1 VDYLLEKG
9 ADNQYTIHLSE
20 YMSFLNKA
28 GVMNVLRDIPENS
41 KVTVDASR
49 TEIID
54 ADVREVI
61 SNFAER
67 ARVENISIEWKGFEG
82 SSL

>member
-28 GVMNVLRDIPENS
+28 GVMNVLRDIPANS
-41 KVTVDASR
+41 KVIVDASR

-61 SNFAER
+61 TNFAER
-67 ARVENISIEWKGFEG
+67 AKAENIKINWRGLEG
-82 SSL
+82 KDL